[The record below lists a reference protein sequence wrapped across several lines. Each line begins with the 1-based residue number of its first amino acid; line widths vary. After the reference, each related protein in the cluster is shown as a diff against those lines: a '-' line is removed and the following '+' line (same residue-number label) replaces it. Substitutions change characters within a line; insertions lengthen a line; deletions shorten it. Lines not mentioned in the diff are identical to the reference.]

1 MMPPAEADEERD
13 PSPAYDPDDDA
24 NPSLFDEG
32 FFEEWEDDD

>member
-1 MMPPAEADEERD
+1 MMPPEEDDEREAYPE
-13 PSPAYDPDDDA
+13 YDPDDDA